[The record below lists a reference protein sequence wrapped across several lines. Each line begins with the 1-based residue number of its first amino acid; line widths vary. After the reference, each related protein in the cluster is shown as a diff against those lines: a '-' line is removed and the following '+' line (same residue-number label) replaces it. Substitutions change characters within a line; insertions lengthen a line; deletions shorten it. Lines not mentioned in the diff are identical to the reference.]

1 VKHGDDIQDII
12 HELLSRATQRPVLH
26 QGDREFI
33 IVADE
38 FSLQGGATNHSTEAA
53 RFPPPGFHVM
63 PAQPPRRP
71 LYTEQAFSSPDP
83 G

>member
-1 VKHGDDIQDII
+1 
-12 HELLSRATQRPVLH
+12 
-26 QGDREFI
+26 
-33 IVADE
+33 VADE